1 MQPCTLTLFVRGLL
15 RCLLQAIQAIVNA
28 TIAGAKARLHQ
39 VNAQCSLEAGFVL
52 QVAGDLDIKV
62 RYMHIMQ
69 QGSVV

>member
-1 MQPCTLTLFVRGLL
+1 ML
-15 RCLLQAIQAIVNA
+15 A
-28 TIAGAKARLHQ
+28 AGYTSNCKRNHCGCEST